1 MKKYET
7 LFDALFDGKMSLVS
21 LNSCWYS
28 FMPYTA
34 FSFHNACLIPEKT
47 VKQGDKVYYM
57 FYILLHGGL
66 TKITL
71 SWIAS
76 IFKKYLTEVVNG
88 VGTDIGNRYE
98 GNLTLN

>member
-1 MKKYET
+1 
-7 LFDALFDGKMSLVS
+7 
-21 LNSCWYS
+21 
-28 FMPYTA
+28 
-34 FSFHNACLIPEKT
+34 
-47 VKQGDKVYYM
+47 M

-66 TKITL
+66 TKITH

>member
-1 MKKYET
+1 
-7 LFDALFDGKMSLVS
+7 
-21 LNSCWYS
+21 
-28 FMPYTA
+28 
-34 FSFHNACLIPEKT
+34 
-47 VKQGDKVYYM
+47 M

-66 TKITL
+66 TKITH

-88 VGTDIGNRYE
+88 VGTDNRQIYIGNRYE